1 MDSLF
6 PCTSNTVGKLCF
18 TIKIRIILDLVMLV
32 YSELY
37 LLLIQIAQQNKTNNR
52 YGLGIVTPPSLVCA
66 SVKELLV
73 HLSTRTLLLRG
84 NLPRDQLLQKAYWRS
99 LFLFTFCAFPH
110 PHTVHSKRRT

>member
-37 LLLIQIAQQNKTNNR
+37 LLLIQIAQQSMISSIM
-52 YGLGIVTPPSLVCA
+52 GVL
-66 SVKELLV
+66 
-73 HLSTRTLLLRG
+73 
-84 NLPRDQLLQKAYWRS
+84 
-99 LFLFTFCAFPH
+99 
-110 PHTVHSKRRT
+110 